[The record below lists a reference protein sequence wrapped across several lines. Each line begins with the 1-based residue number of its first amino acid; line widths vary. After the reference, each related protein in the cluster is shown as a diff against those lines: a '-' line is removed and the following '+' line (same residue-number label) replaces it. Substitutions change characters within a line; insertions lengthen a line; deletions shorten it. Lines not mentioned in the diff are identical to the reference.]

1 MKTTSIAGIKS
12 LNEATKAYRDKPKEE
27 QLKSV
32 QELLKLYQAE
42 IDQLNRR
49 SKNSESAF
57 YSLYKSLFDAPD
69 PVLGF
74 ENMIEMVTCPKLY
87 YFIHTFMLSCIAY
100 YY

>member
-74 ENMIEMVTCPKLY
+74 ENMIEMVKDVLRY
-87 YFIHTFMLSCIAY
+87 IISYFYFITY
-100 YY
+100 YYYY